1 MIKADEARKLFETEG
16 KGRLQ
21 SYVEKTY
28 GEAIKEAA
36 EKHMTHVIGYGRR
49 PREAI
54 KEIANYLKENGYR
67 VIIRE
72 VANPLWM
79 VEVYW

>member
-1 MIKADEARKLFETEG
+1 MIKADEAQKLFETDG

-21 SYVEKTY
+21 FYVERTY

-36 EKHMTHVIGYGRR
+36 EKHMTHITEYERR

-54 KEIANYLKENGYR
+54 NEIANYLKEHGYR
-67 VIIRE
+67 VVIKEI
-72 VANPLWM
+72 ANPLWM

>member
-1 MIKADEARKLFETEG
+1 MIKADEARKLFETDG
-16 KGRLQ
+16 KERLQ
-21 SYVEKTY
+21 SYVERVY

-36 EKHMTHVIGYGRR
+36 EKHINHITGYERR

-54 KEIANYLKENGYR
+54 DEIANYLKEHGYR
-67 VIIRE
+67 VVIRK
-72 VANPLWM
+72 VAYPLWM